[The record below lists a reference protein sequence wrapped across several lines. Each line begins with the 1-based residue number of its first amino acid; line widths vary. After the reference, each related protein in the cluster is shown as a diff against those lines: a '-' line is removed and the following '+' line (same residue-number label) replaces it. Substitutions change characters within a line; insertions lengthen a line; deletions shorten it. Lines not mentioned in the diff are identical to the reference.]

1 MSFTAINGEN
11 IDPPFAK
18 QDPDS
23 NELTMTLV
31 KEKDEND
38 SPIPNQTPVPTPRK
52 RTRNKTTTNDTT
64 DESESEQNHE
74 QTSPSKKPKPKSPS
88 KSPTKRTPGLGPIPN
103 SYEQASNE
111 DKLLIR
117 LKDENKPWTEI
128 TKALEDIT
136 GMTLGA
142 GLRSRYARIKA
153 NLVGFEEGDGPILFE
168 LKKDIEDKQEL
179 EKWQRIAE
187 GIEARSGN
195 KYPITTLQKKFK
207 ELSKVNGG
215 GAVAV
220 KDGE

>member
-11 IDPPFAK
+11 ADILFAK
-18 QDPDS
+18 QNPDL
-23 NELTMTLV
+23 NELTMTTTNL
-31 KEKDEND
+31 
-38 SPIPNQTPVPTPRK
+38 PIPTQTPSTTPRK
-52 RTRNKTTTNDTT
+52 RARGKTTFNDKA
-64 DESESEQNHE
+64 DNPESEQGHGHG
-74 QTSPSKKPKPKSPS
+74 TPSKKSNLKL
-88 KSPTKRTPGLGPIPN
+88 KSPTKRPPGLGPIPTT
-103 SYEQASNE
+103 YEQASPE

-117 LKDENKPWTEI
+117 LKDEDKPWSEI
-128 TKALEDIT
+128 TKTLEDST

-168 LKKDIEDKQEL
+168 LKKDIEHKQEL

-215 GAVAV
+215 VSDAVVV